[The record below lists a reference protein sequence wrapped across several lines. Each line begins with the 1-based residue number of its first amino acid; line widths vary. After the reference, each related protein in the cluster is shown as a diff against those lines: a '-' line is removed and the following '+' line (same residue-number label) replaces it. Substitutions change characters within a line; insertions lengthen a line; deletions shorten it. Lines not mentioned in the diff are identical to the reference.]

1 MLRSAFF
8 GEVRKAAFGLC
19 TNRFR
24 CLKRILNILGLLQ
37 HVWLTVLSHATEHV
51 SQSEHTTLTNPGSR
65 VNPHKRANNGSSEF
79 APSSMCT
86 CTRAVTRI
94 QSIFSVLLATHCG
107 MFYGRLLSVSYH
119 PQKCVNVSFHTT
131 RDHSN
136 PAHGI
141 IFAKSRTSI
150 VKLVGLM
157 SPLKIKH
164 LFQSTIYTLSKYRNI
179 KCFFCSDRISNAFK
193 QTANWHS
200 LSIQD

>member
-1 MLRSAFF
+1 MLCSAFF

-107 MFYGRLLSVSYH
+107 MFYGRLCRFLTILRSVWTFLFTL
-119 PQKCVNVSFHTT
+119 QETT
-131 RDHSN
+131 RIPLMVLSSQKVE
-136 PAHGI
+136 PA
-141 IFAKSRTSI
+141 
-150 VKLVGLM
+150 L
-157 SPLKIKH
+157 
-164 LFQSTIYTLSKYRNI
+164 
-179 KCFFCSDRISNAFK
+179 
-193 QTANWHS
+193 
-200 LSIQD
+200 